1 MVDHV
6 KPTIRDVKPYYVM
19 LHTGTN
25 DLRNEKTVSQI
36 ARSITEL
43 TMSLEDNDNSVIVSE
58 IVPEMKSSTI
68 KQLKLMIACY

>member
-1 MVDHV
+1 MVKKLNWYFLTKKFRHKFLVKVCPFSSAKVSCMVDHV

-36 ARSITEL
+36 ARSITER
-43 TMSLEDNDNSVIVSE
+43 N
-58 IVPEMKSSTI
+58 
-68 KQLKLMIACY
+68 

>member
-19 LHTGTN
+19 LHTETN

-43 TMSLEDNDNSVIVSE
+43 N
-58 IVPEMKSSTI
+58 
-68 KQLKLMIACY
+68 